1 MNSLGGAPVPA
12 LQCDLNEHFD
22 KQVRV
27 VLENAG
33 YIDPEKIDDYIS
45 RDGYKALLTVLTEMT
60 PNGVV
65 HRITESGLRGR
76 GGGGYPTGLKWGT
89 VAKAS
94 GDLKYV
100 VCNGDEGDPG
110 AFMDRSVME
119 GDPHRV
125 IEGMAIA
132 AYAVG
137 ASKGFIYV
145 RAEYPVA
152 VARLTTALR
161 EARRR
166 GLLGNN
172 ICNTPFNFDVEIRLG
187 AGAFVCGEETALIAS
202 IEGKRGTPKPRP
214 PYPASSGL
222 WGKPTLINN
231 VETYANIAPIV
242 RNGGKWFFNMGSERS
257 KGTKVFALTGKI
269 ANTGLVEVPM
279 GIKLREIIEDIG
291 GGVPGGHKF
300 KAVQT
305 GGPSGGCIPAEM
317 LDVGVSYD
325 ALLKM
330 GSIMGSGGMIVMD
343 DTSCMVNVARFF
355 IEFCMTES
363 CGKCIPCRAG
373 TAQMYTLLTRICTGA
388 ATMDDLELLEELCVT
403 VKETSLCGL
412 GQTAPNPVLST
423 LKYFRNEYIEHILH
437 KRCPAGVCNMDAA
450 GGGGGMSSETDVK
463 TLVIDEQ
470 EVSARAGQTILEV
483 ARENDINIPTLCH
496 LDGLSDVGACR
507 MCLVEIKGS
516 QQAAAGL
523 RDHGAGRHGGQR
535 PTPSGCRSTAA
546 RFSSCCSPSAIT
558 SARSAS
564 RTATASC
571 RSLAQEQGLTH
582 VRLPYRNPDLTVD
595 ASHER
600 FTLDHNRC
608 ILCTR
613 CVRVCAEIEGAH
625 IWDVMGRGIDFIDH
639 LRPAPGVGKF
649 SCTRCGKCVQVCPT
663 GALFDKSK
671 IGSDHPKYPD
681 FLPYLNLMREAQ

>member
-1 MNSLGGAPVPA
+1 MTIEELEQIAKSVQQENAKYDYEVNVCMDLACASQGAGLLRDALEKMATSSGKKVLIRKTGCMGPCSSGPLVRVDPDETLYAKVKDANAEAIINSLGDKPVVE

-33 YIDPEKIDDYIS
+33 HIDPEKIDDYIS
-45 RDGYKALLTVLTEMT
+45 RDGYKALLTALTEMT

-94 GDLKYV
+94 GDVKYV

-166 GLLGNN
+166 GLLGSG
-172 ICNTPFNFDVEIRLG
+172 ICNTTFNFDIEIRLG
-187 AGAFVCGEETALIAS
+187 AGAFVCGEETALLAS
-202 IEGKRGTPKPRP
+202 IEGRRGTPKPRP
-214 PYPASSGL
+214 PYPAVSGL

-257 KGTKVFALTGKI
+257 KGTKVFALTGRIK
-269 ANTGLVEVPM
+269 NTGLIEVPL
-279 GIKLREIIEDIG
+279 GIKLWEIIDVIG
-291 GGVPGGHKF
+291 GGVPGGHKL
-300 KAVQT
+300 KAIQT
-305 GGPSGGCIPAEM
+305 GGPSGGCIPASM
-317 LDVGVSYD
+317 MNLGVSYD
-325 ALLKM
+325 ALM
-330 GSIMGSGGMIVMD
+330 AAGSIMGSGGMIVMD

-355 IEFCMTES
+355 VEFCMTES

-373 TAQMYTLLTRICTGA
+373 TAQMYTLLTRICEGTG
-388 ATMDDLELLEELCVT
+388 TMDDLELLIELCDT

-423 LKYFRNEYIEHILH
+423 LKYFKDEYLEHIMH
-437 KRCPAGVCNMDAA
+437 KRCPAGVCNM
-450 GGGGGMSSETDVK
+450 
-463 TLVIDEQ
+463 
-470 EVSARAGQTILEV
+470 
-483 ARENDINIPTLCH
+483 
-496 LDGLSDVGACR
+496 VGA
-507 MCLVEIKGS
+507 S
-516 QQAAAGL
+516 AA
-523 RDHGAGRHGGQR
+523 
-535 PTPSGCRSTAA
+535 
-546 RFSSCCSPSAIT
+546 
-558 SARSAS
+558 
-564 RTATASC
+564 
-571 RSLAQEQGLTH
+571 E
-582 VRLPYRNPDLTVD
+582 
-595 ASHER
+595 
-600 FTLDHNRC
+600 
-608 ILCTR
+608 
-613 CVRVCAEIEGAH
+613 
-625 IWDVMGRGIDFIDH
+625 
-639 LRPAPGVGKF
+639 PAPVE
-649 SCTRCGKCVQVCPT
+649 VL
-663 GALFDKSK
+663 A
-671 IGSDHPKYPD
+671 
-681 FLPYLNLMREAQ
+681 